1 MKNHLLY
8 LGIIVIIIIFSVNNC
23 SNKNATI
30 QTQKDNIEAY
40 KDSTIYLKNKKGEVV
55 ASKLALQLTEKEL
68 RKEKENNEDL
78 KIAIQKFKKTI
89 AVIQSRQE
97 VKIDT
102 ILVPFKDTIPCVF
115 ERFNTITDKYYQ
127 FDLKVNQIGSIVS
140 NFELTPNKQTFVIG
154 EKRENFLSNSEL
166 RVDITNSNKLF
177 NQTNVKPIVIIYQ
190 KSWYEK
196 PQVTIPIG
204 FILGIIVK

>member
-1 MKNHLLY
+1 MKTK
-8 LGIIVIIIIFSVNNC
+8 IFFFTIIFSLLLFLVNTC

-30 QTQKDNIEAY
+30 QRQKDNIKAL
-40 KDSTIYLKNKKGEVV
+40 KDSTTYFKNKQGETV
-55 ASKLALQLTEKEL
+55 ATKLALQLTEREL
-68 RKEKENNEDL
+68 NEEKKNNKDL
-78 KIAIQKFKKTI
+78 KIAIDKFKKTI
-89 AVIQSRQE
+89 AVIQSKQE

-102 ILVPFKDTIPCVF
+102 VLIQFKDTVPCVF
-115 ERFNTITDKYYQ
+115 ERFNTINDKYYR

-154 EKRENFLSNSEL
+154 EKKENFFSNSEL

-177 NQTNVKPIVIIYQ
+177 NQSEIKPIVIIYQ

-196 PQVTIPIG
+196 PQITVPIG
-204 FILGIIVK
+204 FVLGLLID